1 MHDFS
6 WDFGERFRRI
16 RKLGGMSQEE
26 FGVALGVSRQTINAY
41 ENDRQR
47 PTMDM
52 LERVCKG
59 QDVSPHWLLTGLG
72 EPTTARPYGS
82 PMAGGFHY
90 AISEGELVPEQT
102 AIMNFVAEDPERAY
116 KLTQILLDGGLSSI

>member
-1 MHDFS
+1 MNDFS
-6 WDFGERFRRI
+6 WLFGERFRRI

-52 LERVCKG
+52 LERVCNS
-59 QDVSPHWLLTGLG
+59 QDISPQWLLTGIGDTALG
-72 EPTTARPYGS
+72 LTYGTALE
-82 PMAGGFHY
+82 GGFQY
-90 AISEGELVPEQT
+90 AISEGDLAPEQT
-102 AIMNFVAEDPERAY
+102 ALMNFVAEDAERAY
-116 KLTQILLDGGLSSI
+116 KLSTVLLDGGLNTL

>member
-1 MHDFS
+1 MNEFS
-6 WDFGERFRRI
+6 WLFGERFRKI

-26 FGVALGVSRQTINAY
+26 FGAALGVSRQTINAY

-59 QDVSPHWLLTGLG
+59 QDISPHWLLTGLG
-72 EPTTARPYGS
+72 DPVTGQTYGS
-82 PMAGGFHY
+82 ALNGGFHY
-90 AISEGELVPEQT
+90 AISEGDLIPEQS
-102 AIMNFVAEDPERAY
+102 ALMNFIAEDPERAY
-116 KLTQILLDGGLSSI
+116 KLTNILLDGGLSSL